1 MDKQD
6 DIRKEPAPDIT
17 PETTPTLTLPAAE
30 ACVSQ
35 AQAALQAKVD
45 AFLKLLEDKRSL
57 TWIQFATD

>member
-6 DIRKEPAPDIT
+6 DIRKEPAAESGTGPS
-17 PETTPTLTLPAAE
+17 PVLTLPAAE
-30 ACVSQ
+30 ARVTQ
-35 AQAALQAKVD
+35 APAALQAKVD